1 MKSSTKIS
9 LAVAI
14 VLALAVGIYFSN
26 RNKTNITS
34 DVVTE
39 TATTTTETTLN
50 NQTVDTV
57 VPTNAKAPQVVAQAP
72 KPASTDMKQYKGEF
86 FPFEFSYP
94 PSFKLAAN
102 LKASTKELESKSY
115 WFNRLALDGGVG
127 GYLTFYVN
135 KGDNTRYDDM
145 VSQYPDK
152 YSKVTLNGN
161 TFYKHVEKV
170 ENSNKGYVVEYIT
183 YKGDV
188 QYRFSLTVSNGD
200 KKDLD
205 IKAYQSDINMIEQIA
220 NSLKIS

>member
-1 MKSSTKIS
+1 MKKGTKIS
-9 LAVAI
+9 LAAAI
-14 VLALAVGIYFSN
+14 VLVLAVSIYFSN

-34 DVVTE
+34 DVIPEVATSTE
-39 TATTTTETTLN
+39 ATSNT
-50 NQTVDTV
+50 QVIDTV
-57 VPTNAKAPQVVAQAP
+57 VPTTVKAPQVVAPIP
-72 KPASTDMKQYKGEF
+72 KPVSTDMKQYKGEF

-115 WFNRLALDGGVG
+115 WFNRLALDGGIG

-135 KGDNTRYDDM
+135 KGENTRYEDM

-161 TFYKHVEKV
+161 MFYKHIEKV

-205 IKAYQSDINMIEQIA
+205 IKSYQSDINMIEQIA
-220 NSLKIS
+220 KSLKIS